1 MKELIL
7 NRPKRSFLPE
17 ELKIDSWENLEPFF
31 KNLADRNIESEED
44 LKKWLADRS
53 EMDAIIS
60 EDAGWRY
67 IKMSINTNDEGA
79 LKAYQDFVK
88 DIRPKIAPYEDAF
101 NKKLSAC
108 PFLDSYQEI
117 GADIY
122 FRSVNKAIE
131 LFRQDNVPL
140 FAQISEESQQ
150 FGAISGAQTIEHKG
164 DTHTMQSAATFLQSQ
179 NRKEREDVYRAIQTR
194 RTQDKE
200 SLDSLLTSLIDKRH
214 QVAVNAGFKNYR
226 DYKFEDLGRF
236 DYSIDDCLNFHESIA
251 TEIPPMARKNQ
262 EERRQKLNLDK
273 LRPWDTEV
281 DLSGKSALKPFEN
294 GAELIQGCIEL
305 FDTIKPVY
313 GDYLRTM
320 REMKHLDLESK
331 EGKMPGGYN
340 YPLYEIGVPFI
351 FMNSVGSHRD
361 LITMIHEGGHAIH
374 SFLSRDLELTAYKSL
389 PSEVA
394 ELASMSMEL
403 ISMEHWDVI
412 YKDADDLKRAK
423 KEHLEKLLSIL
434 PWIATVDAF
443 QHWLYVN
450 HDHSIEERET
460 AWTELMTRFGTG
472 MVDYTGFEEV
482 RKNVWQRQLHIFEV
496 PFYYIEYGMAQL
508 GAIAVWRNYKN
519 DPEKA
524 LLQYEN
530 ALKLGYTKS
539 IPEIYSTAGI
549 EFNFS
554 QEYVRDLMAFV
565 NKEIEAL

>member
-1 MKELIL
+1 MKNLTIH
-7 NRPKRSFLPE
+7 RPKRKFLPE
-17 ELKIDSWENLEPFF
+17 ELKLRSWEDIEPFF
-31 KNLADRNIESEED
+31 KNLADRDLNSEKA
-44 LKKWLADRS
+44 LKKWLSDRS
-53 EMDAIIS
+53 EVDAVIS

-67 IKMSINTNDEGA
+67 IKMSIDTGDEAA

-88 DIRPKIAPYEDAF
+88 DIQPQIAPYEDAF

-108 PFLDSYQEI
+108 PFLNQITET

-131 LFRQDNVPL
+131 LFRQENIEL
-140 FAQISEESQQ
+140 FAQISEESQK
-150 FGAISGAQTIEHKG
+150 FGAISGAQSIEHNGK
-164 DTHTMQSAATFLQSQ
+164 THTMQSAATFLKSQ
-179 NRKEREDVYRAIQTR
+179 NRSEREKVYSAIQSR
-194 RTQDKE
+194 RAEDKKA
-200 SLDSLLTSLIDKRH
+200 LDDLLTSLINKRH
-214 QVAVNAGFKNYR
+214 LVAKNADFDNYR

-236 DYSIDDCLNFHESIA
+236 DYTVDDCFNFHESIA
-251 TEIPPMARKNQ
+251 AEIPPLVTKIQ
-262 EERRQKLNLDK
+262 EARRQKLNLEVLK
-273 LRPWDTEV
+273 PWDTEV
-281 DLSGKSALKPFEN
+281 DLSGEDALKPFNN
-294 GAELIQGCIEL
+294 GAELIQGCIDL
-305 FDTIKPVY
+305 FDIIKPQY

-331 EGKMPGGYN
+331 DGKMPGGYN

-361 LITMIHEGGHAIH
+361 LVTMIHEGGHAIH
-374 SFLSRDLELTAYKSL
+374 SFLSRDLNLTAYKSL

-412 YKDADDLKRAK
+412 YTDPSELKRAK

-450 HDHSIEERET
+450 HTHSVEERET
-460 AWTELMTRFGTG
+460 AWTDLLERFGTG
-472 MVDYTGFEEV
+472 MVDYSGFENA
-482 RKNVWQRQLHIFEV
+482 RKNSWQRQLHIFEV

-508 GAIAVWRNYKN
+508 GAIAVWRNYKSS
-519 DPEKA
+519 PEKA
-524 LLQYEN
+524 LQQYED

-539 IPEIYSTAGI
+539 IPEIYETAGI

-565 NKEIEAL
+565 SQEIDNL